1 MPSARTP
8 FDAQTFAPVRRPALE
23 AETLPPGAYTSEAF
37 YRREVERIFMTEWN
51 FMGRAD
57 HLAQPGQYAAVELVG
72 VPLILVRDRQGR
84 LKAFA
89 NSCRHRGTQLVE
101 GEGQCKS
108 FRCPYHSW
116 VYDLDG
122 ALLGAPE
129 MEQTRAFDRSQFG
142 LVPIRL
148 ETWGGFV
155 FVSFAPESP
164 SLADYLGDLP
174 ELLESYQLD
183 DLVCVR
189 RREFDIACNWK
200 LFVEN
205 AMEEYHIAT
214 VHRATIQENTAMDTH
229 GPESPRGNSAVLY
242 SRHPGSMA
250 LLKGDAGFPFIETLR
265 GRPAEG
271 TYFVLVYP
279 STMLGLTKDCVWY
292 LELRP
297 HGPGRTTLVHGACFP
312 RKTVARPDFAEVVTR
327 YYRRWDQTAA
337 EDIRAS
343 EWQHRG
349 LASPFSRPGRFSF
362 REVLVHEIDNWILDR
377 VLDPGAAPRERS

>member
-1 MPSARTP
+1 MPSERTP
-8 FDAQTFAPVRRPALE
+8 FDAQTFAPVRRQALE
-23 AETLPPGAYTSEAF
+23 AETLPPEAYTSEAF
-37 YRREVERIFMTEWN
+37 YRREVERIFMKEWN

-57 HLAQPGQYAAVELVG
+57 HLTQPGAYAAVELVG
-72 VPLILVRDRQGR
+72 IPLILVRDRQGR
-84 LKAFA
+84 LRAFA

-101 GEGQCKS
+101 GEGQVKS

-129 MEQTRAFDRSQFG
+129 MEQTRAFDRSQFV

-229 GPESPRGNSAVLY
+229 GPESPRGNSAVLF

-377 VLDPGAAPRERS
+377 VLDQGRS